1 MHSCRQVI
9 AAQPAPK
16 EHLWIKKSKLRD
28 RITFSNTSAYSG
40 RKKKKRLNKKPSY
53 LETMKEVKKFFFF
66 FFNRFSTF
74 WVIPG
79 IWQFSSNLYLGFC
92 VHEHR
97 ICLCTGNLHNN
108 NQKKKL
114 WIFDESHYAYQIAP
128 WTSKL
133 RK

>member
-53 LETMKEVKKFFFF
+53 LETMKEVKKIFFFLTDLIL
-66 FFNRFSTF
+66 SESY
-74 WVIPG
+74 
-79 IWQFSSNLYLGFC
+79 QA
-92 VHEHR
+92 
-97 ICLCTGNLHNN
+97 
-108 NQKKKL
+108 
-114 WIFDESHYAYQIAP
+114 FDSFLQTCI
-128 WTSKL
+128 
-133 RK
+133 